1 MYSTLHTSHPD
12 AKIYGFD
19 CDIVMHELHPQHF
32 HCFCYKLYYLS
43 NFKDFNTI
51 APACHA

>member
-1 MYSTLHTSHPD
+1 MFVPIHTSHLV
-12 AKIYGFD
+12 AKNHGIER
-19 CDIVMHELHPQHF
+19 DIAVHEIHPLHF

-51 APACHA
+51 APAC

>member
-1 MYSTLHTSHPD
+1 MFLALHTSRLA
-12 AKIYGFD
+12 AKTYGID
-19 CDIVMHELHPQHF
+19 CDIVLHEIHPQHF

-51 APACHA
+51 TPA

>member
-1 MYSTLHTSHPD
+1 MFVPIHTSHLV
-12 AKIYGFD
+12 AKNHGIER
-19 CDIVMHELHPQHF
+19 DIVVHEIHPQHF

-51 APACHA
+51 APAC